1 MQLHMN
7 TTTELEKQAIQAAQD
22 QLWDA
27 AVKINKKI
35 LDTEPQNIS
44 ALNRLGFCYLQLQSP
59 IKAKNMYNAV
69 LHIDPYNAI
78 ALKYSAIKRTSQ
90 FAPPANNGGDD
101 FIEEPG
107 KTKTIALCRV
117 AEQSILDSVAVIS
130 EVQLVQKNHCIAVET
145 MKGKYIGTLPDDISF
160 RLKKLIKG
168 GNQYK
173 TIIRSIGKG
182 QCSVFIKELKR
193 SKKFQFTASFP
204 SAIMST
210 TSTLHENLL
219 VHDHDLDIEPLVDDD
234 TPPQDDDTDLSET

>member
-1 MQLHMN
+1 MN
-7 TTTELEKQAIQAAQD
+7 STNTLSDLEKQAIQAAQN
-22 QLWDA
+22 QQWEV

-35 LDTEPQNIS
+35 LDTEPQNVS

-78 ALKYSAIKRTSQ
+78 ALKYSTIKRTSQ
-90 FAPPANNGGDD
+90 FAPPANNDGDD

-107 KTKTIALCRV
+107 KTKTIMLCRV
-117 AEQSILDSVAVIS
+117 AEQSILNSIAVVS

-145 MKGKYIGTLPDDISF
+145 LKGKYIGTLPDDISF
-160 RLKKLIKG
+160 RLKKLMTG

-173 TIIRSIGKG
+173 AIIRSIGKG

-204 SAIMST
+204 SAVLSN
-210 TSTLHENLL
+210 TSTIHEKLL
-219 VHDHDLDIEPLVDDD
+219 LHDHNLELDPLEENEPP
-234 TPPQDDDTDLSET
+234 TDDDTDLSET